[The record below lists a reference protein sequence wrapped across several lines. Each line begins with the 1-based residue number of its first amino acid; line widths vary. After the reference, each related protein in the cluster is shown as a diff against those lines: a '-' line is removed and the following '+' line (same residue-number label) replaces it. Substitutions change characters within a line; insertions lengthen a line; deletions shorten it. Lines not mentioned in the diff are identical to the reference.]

1 VLAKI
6 VAITALALAAF
17 VALGGR
23 GASHDD
29 ANHVVANG
37 MQRMQSLVDEDAHD
51 VISSRLQDSTNAGK
65 DFANNFDGFVK

>member
-1 VLAKI
+1 VFARL

-29 ANHVVANG
+29 ADHVFANG
-37 MQRMQSLVDEDAHD
+37 MQRMQSLVDVRAHD
-51 VISSRLQDSTNAGK
+51 VISSQLQDSTNAGK
-65 DFANNFDGFVK
+65 DFANNFGGFVR